1 MRSANKTKKELIDE
15 LEALHKRISELE
27 GGQQN
32 SRQALRNVRERK
44 DRSFQQ
50 RPPLE
55 EAIFVIFDRKL
66 EFVND
71 RFTELFGIL
80 PEEARSSS
88 FDPMSLIAPESRGF
102 IRELYRDACRG
113 VFSTKQFKYTGLS
126 KDGLKIECEAFILI
140 IPYKWG
146 VAIQGALRSLSV
158 SRRIDEAV
166 QRCHCDL
173 PVVVSNRSPAQRG
186 YTGAHQP
193 GPL

>member
-15 LEALHKRISELE
+15 LEALHRRISELE

-80 PEEARSSS
+80 PEEARSSD
-88 FDPMSLIAPESRGF
+88 FDLMSLIAPESRSF

-113 VFSTKQFKYTGLS
+113 VFRTKQFNYTGLS

-158 SRRIDEAV
+158 SRGIDEAV
-166 QRCHCDL
+166 QRRHCDL
-173 PVVVSNRSPAQRG
+173 PAVVSNRSPAQRG